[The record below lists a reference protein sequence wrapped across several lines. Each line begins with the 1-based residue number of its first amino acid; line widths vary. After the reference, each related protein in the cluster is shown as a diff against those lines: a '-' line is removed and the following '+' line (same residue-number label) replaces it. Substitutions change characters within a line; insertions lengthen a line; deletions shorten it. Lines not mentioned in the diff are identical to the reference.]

1 MSGKMVMGW
10 DVSDGWETSATGI
23 YENGVLTIHDITR
36 RYHGEAIDAMSP
48 ADFKRLHLCE
58 FPPPPNV
65 GDVAIWKGRAVII
78 REIEPNGERDRA
90 SVQDFETGR
99 ERHVGLSQLEA
110 LEGKK

>member
-1 MSGKMVMGW
+1 MSGKVFIGQ

-23 YENGVLTIHDITR
+23 YENGVLTIHVITR

-48 ADFKRLHLCE
+48 ADFKRLYLCE
-58 FPPPPNV
+58 FPPPPKV
-65 GDVAIWKGRAVII
+65 GDGAIWNGRNVII

-90 SVQDFETGR
+90 IVQDFETGR
-99 ERHVGLSQLEA
+99 ERHVYLSRLGA